1 MQSFLAAIFYFHS
14 ISMLVG
20 LPAGLFY
27 FHALCEHCH
36 VEPVVDGSEEPVL
49 VEPAFDHGLFAIAAG
64 L

>member
-1 MQSFLAAIFYFHS
+1 
-14 ISMLVG
+14 MLVG